1 MLASLSNYW
10 WLFVFRG
17 VLGLLFG
24 VAAFAYSNAT
34 IMILLYF
41 FAAFVM
47 VEGSFIA
54 VASLDFRTH
63 NEGWWVYLVTGAAG
77 VIFGSLTLFNPDAS
91 LTGLISLVTIW
102 ALALCAIGLV
112 AAFSLRKEIQSEW
125 ALLMA
130 SLVSLL
136 FGIALLLHTEIGA
149 TAMVWIMGA
158 YASIFGRLM
167 LLFGIRIKAEA
178 REKIAHELTNAMR

>member
-1 MLASLSNYW
+1 MLASLSSYW

-24 VAAFAYSNAT
+24 IAAFAYANAT
-34 IMILLYF
+34 LMVLLYF

-77 VIFGSLTLFNPDAS
+77 VIFGSLILFNPDS
-91 LTGLISLVTIW
+91 GLAGLVALSTIW

-112 AAFSLRKEIQSEW
+112 AAFSLRKEIHSEW
-125 ALLMA
+125 ALLLA
-130 SLVSLL
+130 SLASLL
-136 FGIALLLHTEIGA
+136 FGIALMMHTEIGA
-149 TAMVWIMGA
+149 TAMVWIMGI
-158 YASIFGRLM
+158 YASIFGLLM
-167 LLFGIRIKAEA
+167 LLFGLRIKAEA
-178 REKIAHELTNAMR
+178 KEKVAHELTNVLR